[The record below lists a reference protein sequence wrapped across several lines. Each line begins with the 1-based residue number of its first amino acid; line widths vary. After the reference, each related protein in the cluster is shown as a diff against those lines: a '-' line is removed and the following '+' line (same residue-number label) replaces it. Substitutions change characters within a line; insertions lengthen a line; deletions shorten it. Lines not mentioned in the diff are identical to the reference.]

1 MPYIELCRSTK
12 LNGTIKRKTT
22 VYSKSTASLLCFRP
36 RTNPYPI
43 KEDKIPAELRY
54 VDSHEWLRREE
65 DGTVTVGITFH
76 AQELLGD
83 IVFVE
88 LPEIGTKLAAKDQV
102 GVVESVKA
110 ASDIYAP
117 LAGEITAVNENLASA
132 PETANS
138 DPYGQGWF
146 FKIKPDNPADY
157 DSLLGAEQYA
167 AIVG

>member
-1 MPYIELCRSTK
+1 MS
-12 LNGTIKRKTT
+12 N
-22 VYSKSTASLLCFRP
+22 
-36 RTNPYPI
+36 
-43 KEDKIPAELRY
+43 IPAELKY
-54 VDSHEWLRREE
+54 ADSHEWLRKEE
-65 DGTVTVGITFH
+65 DGTMTVGITFH

-146 FKIKPDNPADY
+146 FKIKPDNPADLIPLCHPIALSRVARNNTPRLR
-157 DSLLGAEQYA
+157 DNPHTQPS
-167 AIVG
+167 